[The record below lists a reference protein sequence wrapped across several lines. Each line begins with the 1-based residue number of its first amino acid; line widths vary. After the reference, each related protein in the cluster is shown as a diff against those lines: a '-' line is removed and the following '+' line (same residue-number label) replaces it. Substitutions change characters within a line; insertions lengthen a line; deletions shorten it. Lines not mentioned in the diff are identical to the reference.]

1 MKHGPT
7 EIRFPCRYGTV
18 AGLRWNPGAPRKVLA
33 LHGWLDNAASFCEL
47 APLLPDCDVLAMDFP
62 GHGLSDHRAAGHIY
76 AFFDYVLE
84 LPEVLDQLGWDD
96 PVVLGHSLGAAI
108 AQLFSVAQPE
118 RVGRLIMIENL
129 GPIPPWQPG
138 QAATQLRQAVRK
150 WQAHSLEHR
159 RFYATVEEAITARN
173 QATPMPAELLRPL
186 VERGLA
192 RTETKEGATRY
203 HWRTDKRLRLPSL
216 FRLAEAQIQE
226 VLHAT
231 PVPTQVILAE
241 PVTEALDYPSAAQRL
256 KALSPEAVSRL
267 PGCHHL
273 HLTRAKDVAAEITG
287 FLGRESGAA

>member
-33 LHGWLDNAASFCEL
+33 LHGWLDNAASFSEL
-47 APLLPDCDVLAMDFP
+47 APLLPGCEVLAMDFP
-62 GHGLSDHRAAGHIY
+62 GHGHSDHRAPGHIY

-84 LPEVLDQLGWDD
+84 LSEVLDQLGWDD

-138 QAATQLRQAVRK
+138 QAATQLRQAV
-150 WQAHSLEHR
+150 
-159 RFYATVEEAITARN
+159 

-241 PVTEALDYPSAAQRL
+241 PVTEALDYPSASQRL
-256 KALSPEAVSRL
+256 KSLSPEAVSRL

-273 HLTRAKDVAAEITG
+273 HLARAKDVAAEITG